1 MNVQKASYL
10 TVEIDFAPL
19 DTPSKERAR
28 TNVEDFSRQTQTIR
42 LNKPTDTHTVT
53 DFDLSHRFTLP
64 DKNFKGMQHKII
76 ASWTFTSKPFLGAF
90 YTVLRLQCRKHGL

>member
-19 DTPSKERAR
+19 DAPSKERAR

-53 DFDLSHRFTLP
+53 DFDLSHGFTLP
-64 DKNFKGMQHKII
+64 ETNFEGRQHKII
-76 ASWTFTSKPFLGAF
+76 AS
-90 YTVLRLQCRKHGL
+90 